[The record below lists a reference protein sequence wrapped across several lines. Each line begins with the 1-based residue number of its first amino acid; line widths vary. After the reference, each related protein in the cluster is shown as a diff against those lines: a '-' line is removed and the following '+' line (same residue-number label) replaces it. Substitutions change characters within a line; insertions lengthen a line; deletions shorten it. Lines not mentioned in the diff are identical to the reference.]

1 MHLSNERQNI
11 MHQLLKY
18 PFDGDK
24 ILQKKKRIKRELLS
38 QDTAFIDKNIAV
50 LGGSTTDNIVDILEL
65 FLLSNGIKPK
75 FYQSEYGQFWQDAM
89 FSNEELDEFNPDII
103 YIHTSNR
110 NIINYP
116 TVKMSKEEIENIL
129 NEQYE
134 YFESMWDNLNKKFN
148 CTIIQNNFEM
158 PFYRI
163 LGNKD
168 VYDIHGRG
176 SYLNRLNNRFYD
188 YANSHSNF
196 FINDINYLSAS
207 YGLEKWAD
215 TFFWHMYKYSLSVP
229 AIPHLSFNISNI
241 IKSIYGKNKK
251 ALVLDLDNT
260 LWGGV
265 VGDDGAEGIAIGKE
279 TSMGQVYYE
288 FQEYTKQHKDLG
300 VLLCVNSK
308 NDYENALI
316 GLNHPEG
323 HLKPDD
329 FIIIKAN
336 WENKDQNIIEIAEE
350 LNILPESLVFVD
362 DNPVERE
369 IVEAQIDGIA
379 VPSIDS
385 VENYIKIIDKSGYFE
400 VTNFSDDDI
409 KRNDMYAANAQRAK
423 LNKSFENY
431 EDYLLS
437 LDMKAEIK
445 EFENIYLPRITQLTN
460 KSNQFNLT
468 TKRYQEQEIKAVMES
483 NSHIALYGK
492 LSDKF
497 GDNGI
502 ISVVI
507 GRQEDKTLHMEL
519 WLMSCRV
526 LKRDMEFA
534 MMDDVV
540 KRAKEKGVEKIKGYY
555 YKTAKNNMVKEFY
568 GKFGFEKI
576 SEGGEGS
583 VWEIDIKDYNSKN
596 KVIKVEN

>member
-1 MHLSNERQNI
+1 MHE
-11 MHQLLKY
+11 LLKY

-38 QDTAFIDKNIAV
+38 EDTAFIDKNIAV
-50 LGGSTTDNIVDILEL
+50 LGGSTTNSVVDALEL
-65 FLLSNGIKPK
+65 FLLNNGIKPK
-75 FYQSEYGQFWQDAM
+75 FYQSEFGQFWQDAM
-89 FSNEELDEFNPDII
+89 FGNEDLDGFKPDII

-110 NIINYP
+110 NIVNYP
-116 TVKMSKEEIENIL
+116 DVKMSAQEINDML
-129 NEQYE
+129 NEQYD
-134 YFESMWDNLNKKFN
+134 YYAAMWDKLNDKFS

-158 PFYRI
+158 PLYRL

-168 VYDIHGRG
+168 VSDIHGRTN
-176 SYLNRLNNRFYD
+176 YLNRLNNMFYE
-188 YANSHSNF
+188 YANTQNNF

-207 YGLEKWAD
+207 YGLEKWSD
-215 TFFWHMYKYSLSVP
+215 TFFWHMYKYALAVP
-229 AIPHLSFNISNI
+229 AIPSLAFSVSNI

-288 FQEYTKQHKDLG
+288 FQEYAKQHKDLG

-308 NDYENALI
+308 NDHENALI

-323 HLKPDD
+323 HLKPED

-336 WENKDQNIIEIAEE
+336 WENKDDNIISIAEE
-350 LNILPESLVFVD
+350 LNILPESLVFAD
-362 DNPVERE
+362 DNPVERG
-369 IVEAQIDGIA
+369 IVEAQIKGIA
-379 VPSIDS
+379 VPVMDG
-385 VENYIKIIDKSGYFE
+385 VENYIKTIDKSGFFE
-400 VTNFSDDDI
+400 VTNFSDDDM
-409 KRNDMYAANAQRAK
+409 KRNDMYVANAKRAK

-431 EDYLLS
+431 QDYLLS
-437 LDMKAEIK
+437 LDMIGEIK
-445 EFENIYLPRITQLTN
+445 EFEDIYLPRITQLTN

-468 TKRYQEQEIKAVMES
+468 TKRYQEQEIKEVMES
-483 NSHIALYGK
+483 SDHIALYGK
-492 LSDKF
+492 LNDKF

-502 ISVVI
+502 ITVVI
-507 GRQEDKTLHMEL
+507 GRQENKILHMEL

-534 MMDDVV
+534 MMDDIV
-540 KRAKEKGVEKIKGYY
+540 KRAKERDIEKIVGYY
-555 YKTAKNNMVKEFY
+555 YKTAKNNMVSEFY
-568 GKFGFEKI
+568 GKFGFQKVSQENDD
-576 SEGGEGS
+576 S
-583 VWEIDIKDYNSKN
+583 VWEMDMANYTNKN

>member
-1 MHLSNERQNI
+1 

-18 PFDGDK
+18 PFDADK

-38 QDTAFIDKNIAV
+38 EDTAFIDKNIAV
-50 LGGSTTDNIVDILEL
+50 FGGSTTNNIVDVLEL
-65 FLLSNGIKPK
+65 FLLNNGIRPR
-75 FYQSEYGQFWQDAM
+75 FYQSEFGQYWQDAM
-89 FSNEELDEFNPDII
+89 FGSEELDSFSPDII

-110 NIINYP
+110 NIVNYP
-116 TVKMSKEEIENIL
+116 NVKMNAKEIDNLL

-134 YFESMWDNLNKKFN
+134 YFKAMWDKLNEKFN

-158 PFYRI
+158 PFYRL

-168 VYDIHGRG
+168 VSDIHGRAN
-176 SYLNRLNNRFYD
+176 YLNRLNNMFYD
-188 YANSHSNF
+188 YANENNNF

-207 YGLEKWAD
+207 YGLEKWSD
-215 TFFWHMYKYSLSVP
+215 TFFWHMYKYSLAVP
-229 AIPHLSFNISNI
+229 AIPHLAFSVSNI

-251 ALVLDLDNT
+251 AFVLDLDNT

-288 FQEYTKQHKDLG
+288 FQEYVKQHKDLG

-308 NDYENALI
+308 NDYDNALI

-323 HLKPDD
+323 HLKPED
-329 FIIIKAN
+329 FIVIRAN
-336 WENKDQNIIEIAEE
+336 WENKDDNIISIAEE
-350 LNILPESLVFVD
+350 LNILPESFVFAD
-362 DNPVERE
+362 DNPVERG
-369 IVEAQIDGIA
+369 IVEAQIKGIA
-379 VPSIDS
+379 VPEIDKA
-385 VENYIKIIDKSGYFE
+385 ENYIKIIDKSGFFE
-400 VTNFSDDDI
+400 ITNFSDDDI
-409 KRNDMYAANAQRAK
+409 KRNDMYTANAERAK

-468 TKRYQEQEIKAVMES
+468 TKRYQEQEIKEVMDSSE
-483 NSHIALYGK
+483 HIALYGK

-507 GRQEDKTLHMEL
+507 GRKEEKTLHLEL

-534 MMDDVV
+534 MMDDLVN
-540 KRAKEKGVEKIKGYY
+540 RAKKSGIDKIKGYY

-568 GKFGFEKI
+568 SKFGFKQI
-576 SEGGEGS
+576 SEQNEDS
-583 VWEIDIKDYNSKN
+583 VWEIETKDYVGKN

>member
-1 MHLSNERQNI
+1 M

-38 QDTAFIDKNIAV
+38 EETAFIDKNIAV
-50 LGGSTTDNIVDILEL
+50 LGGSTTNNIVDILEL
-65 FLLSNGIKPK
+65 FLLNNGIRPK
-75 FYQSEYGQFWQDAM
+75 FYQSEFGQFWQDAM
-89 FSNEELDEFNPDII
+89 FSNDELNAFKPDII

-110 NIINYP
+110 NVTKYP
-116 TVKMSKEEIENIL
+116 NVKMGAQEIEEML
-129 NEQYE
+129 NEQYND
-134 YFESMWDNLNKKFN
+134 YVSMWDSLNNKFN
-148 CTIIQNNFEM
+148 ATIIQNNFEM
-158 PFYRI
+158 PFYRL

-168 VYDIHGRG
+168 VSDIHGRTN
-176 SYLNRLNNRFYD
+176 YLNRLNNMFYE
-188 YANSHSNF
+188 YAESHNNF
-196 FINDINYLSAS
+196 YINDINYLSAS
-207 YGLEKWAD
+207 YGLEKWSD
-215 TFFWHMYKYSLSVP
+215 TFFWHMYKYCLCVP
-229 AIPHLSFNISNI
+229 AIPSLSFSVSNI

-265 VGDDGAEGIAIGKE
+265 VGDDGVSGIGIGKE
-279 TSMGQVYYE
+279 TPMGQVYHE
-288 FQEYTKQHKDLG
+288 FQEYAKAHKDLG
-300 VLLCVNSK
+300 VILCVNSK
-308 NDYENALI
+308 NDHENALA

-323 HLKPDD
+323 ALKPDD
-329 FIIIKAN
+329 FVVIKAN
-336 WENKDQNIIEIAEE
+336 WENKDDNIISIAEE
-350 LNILPESLVFVD
+350 LNVLPESFVFAD
-362 DNPVERE
+362 DNPVERG
-369 IVEAQIDGIA
+369 IVEAQIKGIA
-379 VPSIDS
+379 VPVMDGA
-385 VENYIKIIDKSGYFE
+385 ENYIKTLDKGGYFE

-409 KRNDMYAANAQRAK
+409 KRNDMYVANAKRAK

-437 LDMKAEIK
+437 LDMSAQIK
-445 EFENIYLPRITQLTN
+445 EFEDIYLPRITQLTN

-468 TKRYQEQEIKAVMES
+468 TKRYQEQEIKDVKISE
-483 NSHIALYGK
+483 NHIGLYGK

-502 ISVVI
+502 ITVVI
-507 GRQEDKTLHMEL
+507 GRRENKTLHMEL

-540 KRAKEKGVEKIKGYY
+540 KRAKDKGVDKIKGYY
-555 YKTAKNNMVKEFY
+555 YKTAKNNMVSEFY
-568 GKFGFEKI
+568 AKFGFKKI
-576 SEGGEGS
+576 DQQGDDSI
-583 VWEIDIKDYNSKN
+583 WELNIADYTDKN

>member
-1 MHLSNERQNI
+1 

-24 ILQKKKRIKRELLS
+24 ILQKRKRIKRELLS
-38 QDTAFIDKNIAV
+38 EDTTFINKNIAV
-50 LGGSTTDNIVDILEL
+50 LGGSTTDDIVSIMEL
-65 FLLSNGIKPK
+65 FLLGNGIKPK
-75 FYQSEYGQFWQDAM
+75 FYQSEFGQFWQDAM
-89 FSNEELDEFNPDII
+89 FGNEELDNFNPDII
-103 YIHTSNR
+103 YIHTSGR

-116 TVKMSKEEIENIL
+116 NVKMAPDEVNNMLS
-129 NEQYE
+129 EQYE
-134 YFESMWDNLNKKFN
+134 YFEQMWEALSKKFG
-148 CTIIQNNFEM
+148 CSIIQNNFEM
-158 PFYRI
+158 PFYRL

-168 VYDIHGRG
+168 AYDIHGRTN
-176 SYLNRLNNRFYD
+176 YLNRLNNMFYE
-188 YANSHSNF
+188 YAANHNTF

-207 YGLEKWAD
+207 YGIEKWAD
-215 TFFWHMYKYSLSVP
+215 TFFWHMYKYALAVP
-229 AIPHLSFNISNI
+229 AIPELSFSVSNI

-265 VGDDGAEGIAIGKE
+265 VGDDGVEGIHIGKE

-288 FQEYTKQHKDLG
+288 FQEYAKQHKDLG

-308 NDYENALI
+308 NDYNNATD

-323 HLKPDD
+323 CLKPDD
-329 FIIIKAN
+329 FIVIKAN
-336 WENKDQNIIEIAEE
+336 WENKDRNIIEIADE

-362 DNPVERE
+362 DNPAERG
-369 IVEAQIDGIA
+369 IVEAQVEEIA
-379 VPSIDS
+379 VPEIDKP
-385 VENYIKIIDKSGYFE
+385 ENYIRIIDRSGYFE
-400 VTNFSDDDI
+400 VTNFSEDDI
-409 KRNDMYAANAQRAK
+409 KRNEMYTANAQRAK

-431 EDYLLS
+431 EEYLIS
-437 LDMKAEIK
+437 LDMSAQIK
-445 EFENIYLPRITQLTN
+445 RFENIYLPRITQLTN

-468 TKRYQEQEIKAVMES
+468 TRRYQEQEIKEVMES
-483 NSHIALYGK
+483 DAHIALYGK

-507 GRQEDKTLHMEL
+507 GRQDKDVLHMEL

-526 LKRDMEFA
+526 LKRNMEFA
-534 MMDDVV
+534 MMDDVI
-540 KRAKEKGVEKIKGYY
+540 KRARERGIKKVIGYY
-555 YKTAKNNMVKEFY
+555 YKTAKNNMVKDFY
-568 GKFGFEKI
+568 SQFGFKKV
-576 SEGGEGS
+576 SEENEDS
-583 VWEIDIKDYNSKN
+583 VWEIETGSYEYKN

>member
-1 MHLSNERQNI
+1 VHE
-11 MHQLLKY
+11 LLKY

-24 ILQKKKRIKRELLS
+24 ILQKRKRIKRELLS
-38 QDTAFIDKNIAV
+38 RDIKFIDKNIAV
-50 LGGSTTDNIVDILEL
+50 LGGSTTNDIVDVLEL
-65 FLLSNGIKPK
+65 FLLNNGIKPK

-89 FSNEELDEFNPDII
+89 FSNAELDSFNPDII

-116 TVKMSKEEIENIL
+116 TVKDAKKEIDSML
-129 NEQYE
+129 NEQFE
-134 YFESMWDNLNKKFN
+134 YFSSMWDNLNDKFS

-158 PFYRI
+158 PFYRL

-168 VYDIHGRG
+168 VSDIHGRTN
-176 SYLNRLNNRFYD
+176 YLNRLNNLFYD
-188 YANSHSNF
+188 YANNHSNF
-196 FINDINYLSAS
+196 FINDINYISAS

-229 AIPHLSFNISNI
+229 AIPYLSFSISNI
-241 IKSIYGKNKK
+241 VKSIFGKNKK
-251 ALVLDLDNT
+251 AFVLDLDNT

-265 VGDDGAEGIAIGKE
+265 IGDDGAEGVAIGKE

-288 FQEYTKQHKDLG
+288 FQEYAKQHKDLG

-308 NDYENALI
+308 NDHENALI

-329 FIIIKAN
+329 FIVIKAN
-336 WENKDQNIIEIAEE
+336 WENKDDNIIAIAEE

-362 DNPVERE
+362 DNPVERG
-369 IVEAQIDGIA
+369 IVEAQIEGIA

-385 VENYIKIIDKSGYFE
+385 VENYIKVIDKSGFFE

-409 KRNDMYAANAQRAK
+409 KRNDMYVANAKRAK

-468 TKRYQEQEIKAVMES
+468 TKRYQEQEIKEVMES
-483 NSHIALYGK
+483 KDHIALYGK
-492 LSDKF
+492 LVDKF

-507 GRQEDKTLHMEL
+507 GKQEDTTLHMEL

-540 KRAKEKGVEKIKGYY
+540 RRASDRGIEKVKGYY

-568 GKFGFEKI
+568 GKFGFLKVLE
-576 SEGGEGS
+576 ENEDS
-583 VWEIDIKDYNSKN
+583 VWELNIKDYTDKN
-596 KVIKVEN
+596 KVIKVVN

>member
-1 MHLSNERQNI
+1 

-18 PFDGDK
+18 PFDSDK
-24 ILQKKKRIKRELLS
+24 ILQKKKRIKRELLES
-38 QDTAFIDKNIAV
+38 DTAFIDKNIAV
-50 LGGSTTDNIVDILEL
+50 LGGSTTDNIVDVLEL
-65 FLLSNGIKPK
+65 FLLNNGIRPK
-75 FYQSEYGQFWQDAM
+75 FYQSEFGQFWQDAM
-89 FSNEELDEFNPDII
+89 FSNEELDGFNPDII

-116 TVKMSKEEIENIL
+116 TVKMSKDEIDNML

-134 YFESMWDNLNKKFN
+134 YFAAMWDNLNKKFS
-148 CTIIQNNFEM
+148 CTIVQNNFEM
-158 PFYRI
+158 PFYRL

-168 VYDIHGRG
+168 ASDIHGRTN
-176 SYLNRLNNRFYD
+176 YLYKLNNLFYE
-188 YANSHSNF
+188 YANNHSNF

-215 TFFWHMYKYSLSVP
+215 TFFWHMYKYSLAVP
-229 AIPHLSFNISNI
+229 AIPYLSFNVSNI

-288 FQEYTKQHKDLG
+288 FQEYAKNHKDLG

-308 NDYENALI
+308 NDHENAMI

-323 HLKPDD
+323 LLKPDD

-336 WENKDQNIIEIAEE
+336 WENKDQNIIDIAEE

-362 DNPVERE
+362 DNPVERG
-369 IVEAQIDGIA
+369 IVEAQIEGIA
-379 VPSIDS
+379 VPEIDR
-385 VENYIKIIDKSGYFE
+385 VENYIKIIDRGGYFE
-400 VTNFSDDDI
+400 VTNFSEDDI

-431 EDYLLS
+431 TDYLLS

-445 EFENIYLPRITQLTN
+445 EFESIYLPRITQLTN

-468 TKRYQEQEIKAVMES
+468 TKRYQEQEIREVMES
-483 NSHIALYGK
+483 DSHIALYGK

-502 ISVVI
+502 ITVVI
-507 GRQEDKTLHMEL
+507 GAQQDKELHMEL

-540 KRAKEKGVEKIKGYY
+540 KRAKARGIEKIIGYY
-555 YKTAKNNMVKEFY
+555 YKTAKNSMVADFY
-568 GKFGFEKI
+568 GRFGFKKV
-576 SEGGEGS
+576 SEHGEDS
-583 VWEIDIKDYNSKN
+583 VWELKTAEYDNMN
-596 KVIKVEN
+596 KVIKVGN

>member
-1 MHLSNERQNI
+1 

-18 PFDGDK
+18 PFDGDI
-24 ILQKKKRIKRELLS
+24 ILQKRKRIKRELLS
-38 QDTAFIDKNIAV
+38 SDTAFIDKNIAV
-50 LGGSTTDNIVDILEL
+50 LGGSTTDDIVSMLEL
-65 FLLSNGIKPK
+65 FLLSNGIRPR
-75 FYQSEYGQFWQDAM
+75 FYQSEFGQYWQDAM
-89 FSNEELDEFNPDII
+89 FGNEELDSFNPDVIF
-103 YIHTSNR
+103 IHTSGR

-116 TVKMSKEEIENIL
+116 NVKMTVQEVNNMLS
-129 NEQYE
+129 EQYA
-134 YFESMWDNLNKKFN
+134 YFESMWENLSKKFG
-148 CTIIQNNFEM
+148 CAIIQNNFEM
-158 PFYRI
+158 PFYR
-163 LGNKD
+163 LMGNKD
-168 VYDIHGRG
+168 AYDIHGRTN
-176 SYLNRLNNRFYD
+176 YLNRLNSMFYE
-188 YANSHSNF
+188 YAANHNNF

-207 YGLEKWAD
+207 YGLDKWSD
-215 TFFWHMYKYSLSVP
+215 TFFWHMYKYALAVP
-229 AIPHLSFNISNI
+229 AIPELAFSVSNI

-265 VGDDGAEGIAIGKE
+265 VGDDGVEGIDIGKE

-288 FQEYTKQHKDLG
+288 FQDYAKQHKDLG

-308 NDYENALI
+308 NDYENAI
-316 GLNHPEG
+316 AGLEHPEG
-323 HLKPDD
+323 CLKPND
-329 FIIIKAN
+329 FVAIKAN
-336 WENKDQNIIEIAEE
+336 WENKDRNIIETADE

-362 DNPVERE
+362 DNPAERA

-379 VPSIDS
+379 VPDIDKA
-385 VENYIKIIDKSGYFE
+385 ENYIRIIDRSGFFE
-400 VTNFSDDDI
+400 VTNFSEDDI
-409 KRNDMYAANAQRAK
+409 KRNEMYAANAERAK

-437 LDMKAEIK
+437 LDMNAQIK

-468 TKRYQEQEIKAVMES
+468 TKRYQEQEIKDVMES
-483 NSHIALYGK
+483 ENHIALYGK

-507 GRQEDKTLHMEL
+507 GRQENDILHIEL

-526 LKRDMEFA
+526 LKRNMEFA
-534 MMDDVV
+534 MMDDVIR
-540 KRAKEKGVEKIKGYY
+540 RAKEQGIKKVIGYY
-555 YKTAKNNMVKEFY
+555 YKTAKNSMVKDFY
-568 GKFGFEKI
+568 SQFGFKKV
-576 SEGGEGS
+576 SEENDDS
-583 VWEIDIKDYNSKN
+583 VWEIAADTYAYKN

>member
-1 MHLSNERQNI
+1 M
-11 MHQLLKY
+11 
-18 PFDGDK
+18 
-24 ILQKKKRIKRELLS
+24 QKKKRIKREILES
-38 QDTAFIDKNIAV
+38 DTSSFIDKNIAV
-50 LGGSTTDNIVDILEL
+50 LGGSTTDNIVDVLEL
-65 FLLSNGIKPK
+65 FLLNNGIRPK
-75 FYQSEYGQFWQDAM
+75 FYQSEFGQFWQDAI
-89 FSNEELDEFNPDII
+89 FSNEELDEFKPDII

-110 NIINYP
+110 NIANYP
-116 TVKMSKEEIENIL
+116 TVKMNKQEIDIMLQEQNEYFITMWEKL
-129 NEQYE
+129 NER
-134 YFESMWDNLNKKFN
+134 FN

-158 PFYRI
+158 PFYR
-163 LGNKD
+163 LMGNKD
-168 VYDIHGRG
+168 AWDVHGRTN
-176 SYLNRLNNRFYD
+176 YLSRLNNLFYE
-188 YANSHSNF
+188 YANEHSNF

-207 YGLEKWAD
+207 YGLEKWSD
-215 TFFWHMYKYSLSVP
+215 TFFWHMYKYSMAVP
-229 AIPHLSFNISNI
+229 AIPYLSFNVSNI

-288 FQEYTKQHKDLG
+288 FQEYAKQHKDLG

-308 NDYENALI
+308 NDHENALI

-323 HLKPDD
+323 HLKPED

-336 WENKDQNIIEIAEE
+336 WENKDRNIVEIAQE

-362 DNPVERE
+362 DNPVERG
-369 IVEAQIDGIA
+369 IVEAQIEGIA
-379 VPSIDS
+379 VPEIDS
-385 VENYIKIIDKSGYFE
+385 VENYIKIIDKNGYFE

-409 KRNDMYAANAQRAK
+409 KRNDMYAANAKRAK

-445 EFENIYLPRITQLTN
+445 EFEKIYLPRITQLTN

-468 TKRYQEQEIKAVMES
+468 TKRYQEQEIKDVMES
-483 NSHIALYGK
+483 ENHIALYGK
-492 LSDKF
+492 LADKF

-502 ISVVI
+502 ITVVI
-507 GRQEDKTLHMEL
+507 GKQEDATLHMEL

-534 MMDDVV
+534 MMDEVM
-540 KRAKEKGVEKIKGYY
+540 KRAKEKGIEKIKGYY
-555 YKTAKNNMVKEFY
+555 YKTAKNSMVAEFY
-568 GKFGFEKI
+568 SKFGFAKI
-576 SEGGEGS
+576 PQENEDSI
-583 VWEIDIKDYNSKN
+583 WEMNIAEYENKN